1 MAINPVQGNSTA
13 STTDRP
19 SLETGGPS
27 LSSFTGNNTFEI
39 LQNLEAAF
47 RASQLLNGGDH
58 SRSLSGSIGSRILNG
73 EPAPSDSR
81 LRTLFEAATITE
93 RYGREMDT
101 FAGASVAEYSQS
113 LPGFTDLASDK
124 EQFESYLAKA
134 QEALTVANKELES
147 ILPDSPIRAQAE
159 GYIQRIEAVIE
170 RITAAQ
176 ASTYA
181 AALTSLDQLA
191 ASAVEYREDR
201 SFLVPVNGRVVIQGD
216 DGRQDLHFRTDG
228 QLVYFDRDG
237 QRFYI
242 DTEVAKDI
250 VINLKGGDDR
260 VRAYNVDLPGVNFL
274 INGGAGADTLQGS
287 RGADWIIGGA
297 GRDAIYTEGVH
308 GTAAA
313 EETEE
318 GEETEPGEVD
328 FVDANDGGIDDV
340 FNGGSYGY
348 GRLAGATE
356 VFADAGDRVNE
367 PISNN
372 HYHRDD
378 ANLRR
383 PDTRVN
389 GVQQEEIAPPPRNNN
404 RRRELTLRLNEQGND
419 D

>member
-13 STTDRP
+13 LPTDRTNA
-19 SLETGGPS
+19 ETGGTS

-47 RASQLLNGGDH
+47 RANNLLNGSDN
-58 SRSLSGSIGSRILNG
+58 SRNMSGSIGSRISNA
-73 EPAPSDSR
+73 EPAPSDPR
-81 LRTLFEAATITE
+81 LRNLFEAATIAE

-101 FAGASVAEYSQS
+101 FAGASVAEYSQG
-113 LPGFTDLASDK
+113 LPSFTDLASDK
-124 EQFESYLAKA
+124 EQFESYLEKA
-134 QEALTVANKELES
+134 QEALTVAQGGLES

-176 ASTYA
+176 SSTYA
-181 AALTSLDQLA
+181 SALTSLDQLA
-191 ASAVEYREDR
+191 PSALEYREDR

-216 DGRQDLHFRTDG
+216 DGRQDLLFRTEG

-242 DTEVAKDI
+242 DTEQAKDI

-260 VRAYNVDLPGVNFL
+260 VRAFNVDLPGVNFL
-274 INGGAGADTLQGS
+274 INGGAGADSLQGS

-308 GTAAA
+308 GAPEG

-318 GEETEPGEVD
+318 GEESEPGEVD
-328 FVDANDGGIDDV
+328 FVDANDGGIDDI

-367 PISNN
+367 PNSNN
-372 HYHRDD
+372 RYHRDD

-383 PDTRVN
+383 PDTLVN
-389 GVQQEEIAPPPRNNN
+389 GVQQEEITPPRRNGGQENN
-404 RRRELTLRLNEQGND
+404 GD
-419 D
+419 